1 MAGEVAR
8 EGARV
13 VVGNQ
18 MHALISSDV
27 ARIVAMGCD
36 CSPHLLLGI
45 AVLGW

>member
-1 MAGEVAR
+1 MAGEAR
-8 EGARV
+8 EGGGAG
-13 VVGNQ
+13 GNQ

-27 ARIVAMGCD
+27 ARIVAVGCD